1 MMSSGALT
9 LSVGGQEIDV
19 IVVDFNP
26 PTGSEAQDLEE
37 LKGIAKE
44 HNVKRIILGHI
55 PFEVLGSSLAE
66 ASPPKREEPVIAVA
80 RNMYYRPPREP
91 ESWQGK
97 GNRRKPKCR

>member
-1 MMSSGALT
+1 MMNSAT
-9 LSVGGQEIDV
+9 LNVDGKLINVVFVGFTAPTEPTEIKD
-19 IVVDFNP
+19 P
-26 PTGSEAQDLEE
+26 EE
-37 LKGIAKE
+37 FKGIAKE
-44 HNVKRIILGHI
+44 HDMKRIILGHI

-66 ASPPKREEPVIAVA
+66 ASPPKREEPVIEVA